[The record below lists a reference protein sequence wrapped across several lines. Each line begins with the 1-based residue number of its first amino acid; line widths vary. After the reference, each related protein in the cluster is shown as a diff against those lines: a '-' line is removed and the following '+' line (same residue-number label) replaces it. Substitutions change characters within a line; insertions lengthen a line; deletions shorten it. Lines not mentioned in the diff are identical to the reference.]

1 MNRAA
6 DNPSKNR
13 SDFKTKPELEEQF
26 DAFECSS
33 VSSGIS
39 QEISS
44 D

>member
-33 VSSGIS
+33 VSSGMS
-39 QEISS
+39 KEISS